1 MENVYANVDL
11 ELSQISAK
19 KRYQGSTDPSEH
31 TSMPL
36 RRMDSACLARTLMG
50 LLLSAL
56 VAVCILAILYFNNVN
71 SFKTLH
77 EQYDK
82 LLMKEDNATG
92 CKKYGF
98 CEEGWKSLGVKC
110 YYFSTVKLNWT
121 QSQDHCVEKGGYL
134 VIITSQT
141 EQDVISTH
149 IWENHWIGLNDM
161 QTEGIWMWVNNEPLN
176 ATGVTFWHH
185 HVTGQYEPDDW
196 KIEDPSG
203 EDCASLG
210 NGISYI
216 NNWFD
221 ASCRKLKQFVC
232 EKENISF

>member
-1 MENVYANVDL
+1 PWPYFKHQRSSFQLDVVFL
-11 ELSQISAK
+11 CSLF
-19 KRYQGSTDPSEH
+19 
-31 TSMPL
+31 
-36 RRMDSACLARTLMG
+36 LA
-50 LLLSAL
+50 
-56 VAVCILAILYFNNVN
+56 
-71 SFKTLH
+71 
-77 EQYDK
+77 Q
-82 LLMKEDNATG
+82 G